1 MPILVLY
8 EHPLSPYAQKVKI
21 ALREKGLPFEARM
34 PEGIGAGHTKGE
46 FADANPRREVP
57 ALIHGDTAIFDSTVI
72 LEYIEDK
79 WPQPPLLPEAPAAR
93 AHARQIEDVMDTHF
107 EAITWG
113 LGELHFFRRGD
124 EAVRKVIE
132 ARAGQQ
138 IAGFMAW
145 LDGKLDEDDWFS
157 GDDFGRADLSVI
169 PYLNAADGFGYTPVA
184 GSRLDAWMARAN
196 GRDSVSQTDAESRA
210 SITGMQMVSAA
221 VEAGLF
227 KRQYRDHRL
236 EWMIKSGGMDIVQD
250 GLAKGTIRFTDH
262 WDT

>member
-1 MPILVLY
+1 MLVLY

-21 ALREKGLPFEARM
+21 ALREKGLEFEVRM

-57 ALIHGDTAIFDSTVI
+57 ALIDDDVALFNSTVI
-72 LEYIEDK
+72 LEYIDDK
-79 WPQPPLLPEAPAAR
+79 WPEPSLMPNAPEDRAR
-93 AHARQIEDVMDTHF
+93 MRQIEDVMDTHF

-113 LGELHFFRRGD
+113 LGELHFFKRGD
-124 EAVRKVIE
+124 DALRKTIE
-132 ARAGQQ
+132 AHAGRQ

-145 LDGKLDEDDWFS
+145 LETELGDNDWFS
-157 GDDFGRADLSVI
+157 GRDFGRGDLSVI
-169 PYLNAADGFGYTPVA
+169 PYLNAADGFGYQPAT
-184 GSRLDAWMARAN
+184 GSPLAAWIARAN
-196 GRDSVSQTDAESRA
+196 ARDSVSQTDAESRA

-221 VEAGLF
+221 VESGLF

-236 EWMIKSGGMDIVQD
+236 EWMIKSGGMEIVRD
-250 GLAKGTIRFTDH
+250 GIEKQTIRFTDH

>member
-1 MPILVLY
+1 MPMLVLY

-34 PEGIGAGHTKGE
+34 PEGIGAGHAKGE

-57 ALIHGDTAIFDSTVI
+57 ALIDGDTSIFDSTVI

-79 WPQPPLLPEAPAAR
+79 WPEPPLLPEAPAAR

-113 LGELHFFRRGD
+113 LGELHFFKRGD
-124 EAVRKVIE
+124 EAVRNVIE

-138 IAGFMAW
+138 IAGFMTW
-145 LDGKLDEDDWFS
+145 LDGKLDEVDWFS
-157 GDDFGRADLSVI
+157 GHDFGRADLSVI

-184 GSRLDAWMARAN
+184 GSRLEAWMARAN
-196 GRDSVSQTDAESRA
+196 SRESVSQTDAESRA

-221 VEAGLF
+221 VESGLF

-250 GLAKGTIRFTDH
+250 GLARGTIRFTDH

>member
-1 MPILVLY
+1 MLVLY

-21 ALREKGLPFEARM
+21 ALREKGLEFEVRM

-57 ALIHGDTAIFDSTVI
+57 ALIDDEVAIFDSTVI
-72 LEYIEDK
+72 LEYIDDK
-79 WPQPPLLPEAPAAR
+79 WPEPSLMPNAPEDRAR
-93 AHARQIEDVMDTHF
+93 MRQIEDVMDTHF

-113 LGELHFFRRGD
+113 LGELHFFKRGD
-124 EAVRKVIE
+124 DALRKTIE
-132 ARAGQQ
+132 AHAGRQ

-145 LDGKLDEDDWFS
+145 LETELGEHDWFS
-157 GDDFGRADLSVI
+157 GHDFGRGDLSVI
-169 PYLNAADGFGYTPVA
+169 PYLNATDGFGYKPAA
-184 GSRLDAWMARAN
+184 GSPLAAWIARAN
-196 GRDSVSQTDAESRA
+196 ARDSVSQTDAESRA

-236 EWMIKSGGMDIVQD
+236 EWMIKSGGMDIVVD
-250 GLAKGTIRFTDH
+250 GLAKQTIRFTDH

>member
-1 MPILVLY
+1 MLVLY

-21 ALREKGLPFEARM
+21 ALREKGLEFEVRM

-57 ALIHGDTAIFDSTVI
+57 ALIDDEVAIFDSTVI
-72 LEYIEDK
+72 LEYIDDK
-79 WPQPPLLPEAPAAR
+79 WPEPSLMPNAPEDRAR
-93 AHARQIEDVMDTHF
+93 MRQIEDVMDTHF

-113 LGELHFFRRGD
+113 LGELHFFKRGND
-124 EAVRKVIE
+124 ALRKTIE
-132 ARAGQQ
+132 AHAGRQ

-145 LDGKLDEDDWFS
+145 LETELGTHDWFS
-157 GDDFGRADLSVI
+157 GHDFGRGDLSVI
-169 PYLNAADGFGYTPVA
+169 PYLNAADGFGYKPAA
-184 GSRLDAWMARAN
+184 GSPLAAWIARAN
-196 GRDSVSQTDAESRA
+196 ARDSVSQTDAESRA

-221 VEAGLF
+221 VESGLF

-236 EWMIKSGGMDIVQD
+236 EWMIKSGGMEIVRD
-250 GLAKGTIRFTDH
+250 GIEKQTIRFTDH

>member
-1 MPILVLY
+1 MLVLY

-21 ALREKGLPFEARM
+21 ALREKGLEFEVRM

-57 ALIHGDTAIFDSTVI
+57 ALIDDDVALFDSTVI
-72 LEYIEDK
+72 LEYIDDK
-79 WPQPPLLPEAPAAR
+79 WPEPSLMPNAPEERAR
-93 AHARQIEDVMDTHF
+93 MRQIEDVMDTHF

-113 LGELHFFRRGD
+113 LGELHFFKRGND
-124 EAVRKVIE
+124 ALRKTIE
-132 ARAGQQ
+132 AQAARQ

-145 LDGKLDEDDWFS
+145 LESELGEHDWFS
-157 GDDFGRADLSVI
+157 GHEFGRGDLSVI
-169 PYLNAADGFGYTPVA
+169 PYLNAADGFGYKPA
-184 GSRLDAWMARAN
+184 EGSPLAAWIARAN
-196 GRDSVSQTDAESRA
+196 ARDSVSQTDAESRA

-221 VEAGLF
+221 VESGLF

-236 EWMIKSGGMDIVQD
+236 EWMIKSGGMDIVRD
-250 GLAKGTIRFTDH
+250 GIEKQTIRFTNH

>member
-1 MPILVLY
+1 MLVLY

-21 ALREKGLPFEARM
+21 ALREKGIAFEVRM

-57 ALIHGDTAIFDSTVI
+57 ALIDGDAAIFDSTII
-72 LEYIEDK
+72 LDYIDDK
-79 WPQPPLLPEAPAAR
+79 WPEPALMPDAPEARAR
-93 AHARQIEDVMDTHF
+93 VRQIEDVMDTHF

-113 LGELHFFRRGD
+113 LGELRFFKRGD
-124 EAVRKVIE
+124 DALRKRIE
-132 ARAGQQ
+132 ANAGKQ
-138 IAGFMAW
+138 IAGFTAW
-145 LDGKLDEDDWFS
+145 LEAELGNNDWFN
-157 GDDFGRADLSVI
+157 GDAFGRADLSVI
-169 PYLNAADGFGYTPVA
+169 PYLNAADGFGFTPPA
-184 GSRLDAWMARAN
+184 GSTLAAWIARAN

-210 SITGMQMVSAA
+210 SITGMEMVSAA

-236 EWMIKSGGMDIVQD
+236 EWMIKSGGIDIVTD
-250 GLAKGTIRFTDH
+250 GLAKQTIRFTDH

>member
-1 MPILVLY
+1 MLVLY

-21 ALREKGLPFEARM
+21 ALREKGIAFEVRM

-57 ALIHGDTAIFDSTVI
+57 ALIDGDTAIFDSTII
-72 LEYIEDK
+72 LDYIDDK
-79 WPQPPLLPEAPAAR
+79 WPEPLLMPNVPEDRAR
-93 AHARQIEDVMDTHF
+93 MRQIEDVMDTHF

-113 LGELHFFRRGD
+113 LGELHFFKRGND
-124 EAVRKVIE
+124 TLRKTIE
-132 ARAGQQ
+132 AHAARQ

-145 LDGKLDEDDWFS
+145 LENELGDNNWFS
-157 GDDFGRADLSVI
+157 GREFGRGDLSVI
-169 PYLNAADGFGYTPVA
+169 PYLNAADGFGYKPA
-184 GSRLDAWMARAN
+184 EGSPIATWIVRAN
-196 GRDSVSQTDAESRA
+196 ARESVSQTDAESRA

-221 VEAGLF
+221 VESGLF

-236 EWMIKSGGMDIVQD
+236 EWMIKSGGMDIVTD
-250 GLAKGTIRFTDH
+250 GLAKQTIRFTDH

>member
-1 MPILVLY
+1 MLVLY

-21 ALREKGLPFEARM
+21 ALREKGIAFEVRM

-57 ALIHGDTAIFDSTVI
+57 ALIAGDTAIFDSTII
-72 LEYIEDK
+72 LDYIDEK
-79 WPQPPLLPEAPAAR
+79 WPEPFLMPTAPEARAR
-93 AHARQIEDVMDTHF
+93 ARQIEDVMDTHF

-113 LGELHFFRRGD
+113 LGELRFFKRGD
-124 EAVRKVIE
+124 DALRKHIE
-132 ARAGQQ
+132 VNAGKQ

-145 LDGKLDEDDWFS
+145 LEAELDDSDWFN
-157 GDDFGRADLSVI
+157 GHTFGRADLSVI
-169 PYLNAADGFGYTPVA
+169 PYLNAADGFGFTPPT
-184 GSRLDAWMARAN
+184 GSKLAAWVARAN
-196 GRDSVSQTDAESRA
+196 ERDSVSQTDAESRA

-221 VEAGLF
+221 VESGLF

-236 EWMIKSGGMDIVQD
+236 EWMIKSGGMDIVTD
-250 GLAKGTIRFTDH
+250 GLAKQTIRFTDH

>member
-1 MPILVLY
+1 MLVLY

-21 ALREKGLPFEARM
+21 ALREKGLEFEVRM

-57 ALIHGDTAIFDSTVI
+57 ALIDDDVALFDSTVI
-72 LEYIEDK
+72 LEYIDDK
-79 WPQPPLLPEAPAAR
+79 WPEPSLMPNAPEDRAR
-93 AHARQIEDVMDTHF
+93 MRQIEDVMDTHF

-113 LGELHFFRRGD
+113 LGELHFFKRGD
-124 EAVRKVIE
+124 DALRKTIE
-132 ARAGQQ
+132 AHAGRQ

-145 LDGKLDEDDWFS
+145 LETELGDNDWFS
-157 GDDFGRADLSVI
+157 GRDFGRGDLSVI
-169 PYLNAADGFGYTPVA
+169 PYLNAADGFGYQPAT
-184 GSRLDAWMARAN
+184 GSPLAAWIARAN
-196 GRDSVSQTDAESRA
+196 ARDSVSQTDAESRA

-221 VEAGLF
+221 VESGLF

-236 EWMIKSGGMDIVQD
+236 EWMIKSGGMEIVRD
-250 GLAKGTIRFTDH
+250 GIEKQTIRFTDH